1 MVKICFLGISV
12 FVETEAI
19 IQMRKE
25 LVSIFEQ
32 EDEIEFWLH
41 GCHNLYEKKAV
52 GVIMDLKAEYP
63 DKKITI
69 VDVVDPVKSERLDT
83 GEMQEKADGFLKDS
97 VNRFEYAPRFEG
109 KLYEHRNRFIAQAQ
123 KVDSWM
129 RRQCDYLIAYSYD
142 NLPDSINTFIKRSK
156 AYTRLTVISVAI
168 PSTSKRIDELIDELE
183 GREKTIVAWLR
194 DGRTAMDIASE
205 LGISHNR
212 VKQIASRGAKRIRL
226 QIKMEIE

>member
-19 IQMRKE
+19 NRMWNE
-25 LVSIFEQ
+25 LVSICEQ

-52 GVIMDLKAEYP
+52 GVIMDLRAKYP
-63 DKKITI
+63 DKRITI
-69 VDVVDPVKSERLDT
+69 VDVVDPVKSERLSI

-109 KLYEHRNRFIAQAQ
+109 KLYEHRSRFIAQAQ

-129 RRQCDYLIAYSYD
+129 RRQCDYLIAYNYD
-142 NLPDSINTFIKRSK
+142 NLPDSINTFVKRSK
-156 AYTRLTVISVAI
+156 AYTRVTVISVAI
-168 PSTSKRIDELIDELE
+168 PSTSKRIDELIDRLE
-183 GREKTIVAWLR
+183 GREKTIVAELR
-194 DGRTAMDIASE
+194 DGRTARDIASE

-226 QIKMEIE
+226 QLKMELE